1 MSEKNNLNKLDKK
14 QKKAEKKEQKEQK
27 KNAKDRETS
36 RVYRVVY
43 AIFAML
49 VGWWFRIRVIGQENE
64 PEEGGFLVCGNHT
77 AASDAVVVAYAF
89 RKHQVRLMAKKELFK
104 IPILAP
110 LIRMLGAFPV
120 DRSGKDVGAIKGAVE
135 LLKQGKCMGMFPQGH
150 RYPAEDP
157 RKTPVKNGAALI
169 STRTEAD
176 VVPVFIARKDNTPK
190 MFRRTY
196 IIIGEKI
203 PFESFGYDPDAS
215 GEYAR
220 ITQIIF
226 DRICTLGEDF
236 VAKQNQKEN
245 ESKKNKKK

>member
-1 MSEKNNLNKLDKK
+1 MSKNRKKRQKNKTR
-14 QKKAEKKEQKEQK
+14 Q
-27 KNAKDRETS
+27 TS
-36 RVYRVVY
+36 TIYRIVY
-43 AIFAML
+43 ALFAKF
-49 VGWWFRIRVIGQENE
+49 VSCWFRIRVIGQENE

-104 IPILAP
+104 IPIVAP

-135 LLKQGKCMGMFPQGH
+135 LLKEGKCMGMFPQGH
-150 RYPAEDP
+150 RYPGEDP
-157 RKTPVKNGAALI
+157 RNTPVKNGAALI
-169 STRTEAD
+169 CARTCAD
-176 VVPVFIARKDNTPK
+176 VVPVYIARKNNTPK

-203 PFESFGYDPDAS
+203 PFESFGYDPDGS

-220 ITQIIF
+220 ITNMIF
-226 DRICTLGEDF
+226 DRICTLGEGFDPE
-236 VAKQNQKEN
+236 AYNQK
-245 ESKKNKKK
+245 SKKNRNKKQ